1 MAETS
6 DQSRLRDDHAP
17 SRTRLKL
24 LRDDG
29 VRQSRSVDEECR
41 VFTIISMAI
50 ALAAAAFGYL
60 QARSFVQGK
69 LRFVDAVHHFAV
81 PLLAGLAAM
90 LIASPVVWLLPLIGK
105 GTAILF
111 GLGVGAGV
119 SSGARDIRKR
129 IGSGTI

>member
-1 MAETS
+1 MS
-6 DQSRLRDDHAP
+6 GHHHRGV
-17 SRTRLKL
+17 LKL
-24 LRDDG
+24 LRDRG
-29 VRQSRSVDEECR
+29 VRRERSVDQECN
-41 VFTIISMAI
+41 VFMIISMAI
-50 ALAAAAFGYL
+50 AIAAAAFGYL

-69 LRFVDAVHHFAV
+69 LRFVDAVHHFTV

-90 LIASPVVWLLPLIGK
+90 LIATPVVWLLPLIGK

>member
-1 MAETS
+1 M
-6 DQSRLRDDHAP
+6 
-17 SRTRLKL
+17 
-24 LRDDG
+24 
-29 VRQSRSVDEECR
+29 
-41 VFTIISMAI
+41 FTIVSMAI

-69 LRFVDAVHHFAV
+69 LRFVDKVHHFAV

-90 LIASPVVWLLPLIGK
+90 LIATPVVWLLPLIGK